1 MNTLRTPPSSLLTLS
16 LALAALC
23 PVSSAQADDAA
34 TNSALGTP
42 NSALVTTTNADGSTN
57 SWTMADLVTALQL
70 MNRKYHRDVATE
82 AGRVS
87 WHGRLV
93 SQEVDTDALVKV
105 STYADGTEFRDP
117 WQKVTASSSAAAK
130 AAALSVTTNGIPA
143 RLAAARL
150 RRATEKAAQS
160 NVTVIVQAKIE
171 AEQFQAR
178 FQAAAE
184 EARALRL
191 AQEAEESAEG
201 EVRSAEDSSDSAAQA
216 SDALH

>member
-1 MNTLRTPPSSLLTLS
+1 MKIHALSLALA

-23 PVSSAQADDAA
+23 PVSSACADDAA
-34 TNSALGTP
+34 HVA
-42 NSALVTTTNADGSTN
+42 VTTNADGSTN
-57 SWTMADLVTALQL
+57 TWTMADLVTALQL

-82 AGRVS
+82 QGRVS

-93 SQEVDTDALVKV
+93 SQEVDTNALVKV
-105 STYADGTEFRDP
+105 STYADGTEFREP
-117 WQKVTASSSAAAK
+117 WTTITASSAAAAK

-171 AEQFQAR
+171 AEQAARIAAAIAEAQA
-178 FQAAAE
+178 QAA
-184 EARALRL
+184 

-201 EVRSAEDSSDSAAQA
+201 EVRSAESASDDAPTSAAQA

>member
-1 MNTLRTPPSSLLTLS
+1 MKTHAIPLTLAA
-16 LALAALC
+16 ALAALC

-34 TNSALGTP
+34 TSPVA
-42 NSALVTTTNADGSTN
+42 VTTNADGSTN

-87 WHGRLV
+87 WHGKLV
-93 SQEVDTDALVKV
+93 SQEVDTNALVKV

-117 WQKVTASSSAAAK
+117 WQKVTASSAAAAK

-191 AQEAEESAEG
+191 AQEEVPSAECLVTG
-201 EVRSAEDSSDSAAQA
+201 ASDDASVGRDVPDAPT

>member
-1 MNTLRTPPSSLLTLS
+1 MKPLRTPPSSLLTLS

-34 TNSALGTP
+34 TNAAP
-42 NSALVTTTNADGSTN
+42 VAVTTNADGTTN

-82 AGRVS
+82 SGRVS

-93 SQEVDTDALVKV
+93 SQEVDTNALVKV
-105 STYADGTEFRDP
+105 STYDDGTEFRDP
-117 WQKVTASSSAAAK
+117 WTTITATSAAAAK

>member
-1 MNTLRTPPSSLLTLS
+1 MKTSFSTSTSGLHLLALFLLSAS
-16 LALAALC
+16 LALPC
-23 PVSSAQADDAA
+23 RADDAA
-34 TNSALGTP
+34 PVA
-42 NSALVTTTNADGSTN
+42 VTTNADGSTN
-57 SWTMADLVTALQL
+57 TWTMADLVTALQL

-82 AGRVS
+82 SGRVS

-93 SQEVDTDALVKV
+93 SQEVDTNALVKV
-105 STYADGTEFRDP
+105 CTYADGTEFRDP
-117 WQKVTASSSAAAK
+117 WTTITASSAAAAAK

-171 AEQFQAR
+171 AEQAAAIAAAIAEA
-178 FQAAAE
+178 QAA
-184 EARALRL
+184 
-191 AQEAEESAEG
+191 AQEAEAVG
-201 EVRSAEDSSDSAAQA
+201 RDVPDAPSDSAAQA

>member
-1 MNTLRTPPSSLLTLS
+1 MKIHALSLALA

-23 PVSSAQADDAA
+23 PVPSAQADDAA
-34 TNSALGTP
+34 PVA
-42 NSALVTTTNADGSTN
+42 VTTNADGSTN
-57 SWTMADLVTALQL
+57 TWTMADLVTALQL

-82 AGRVS
+82 SGRKA

-93 SQEVDTDALVKV
+93 SQEVDTNELVKV

-117 WQKVTASSSAAAK
+117 WTTITASSAAAAK

-171 AEQFQAR
+171 AEQAARIAAAMAEAQAQR
-178 FQAAAE
+178 QAA
-184 EARALRL
+184 
-191 AQEAEESAEG
+191 AQEAEEAEAVGRDVPDAPSAEG
-201 EVRSAEDSSDSAAQA
+201 GAQ
-216 SDALH
+216 

>member
-23 PVSSAQADDAA
+23 PVPSAQADDAA
-34 TNSALGTP
+34 PVA
-42 NSALVTTTNADGSTN
+42 VTTNADGTTN

-82 AGRVS
+82 SGRVS

-93 SQEVDTDALVKV
+93 SQEVDTNALVKV

-117 WQKVTASSSAAAK
+117 WQKVTASSAAAAK

>member
-1 MNTLRTPPSSLLTLS
+1 MKPLRPPHFALLTLS
-16 LALAALC
+16 LALALPC
-23 PVSSAQADDAA
+23 RADDAA

-82 AGRVS
+82 SGRVS

-93 SQEVDTDALVKV
+93 SQEVDTNALVKV

-117 WQKVTASSSAAAK
+117 WTTITASSSAAAK

-216 SDALH
+216 SDALE

>member
-1 MNTLRTPPSSLLTLS
+1 MKPLRTPPFALLTLS
-16 LALAALC
+16 LALAMPC
-23 PVSSAQADDAA
+23 RADEAT
-34 TNSALGTP
+34 TNSALGTRH
-42 NSALVTTTNADGSTN
+42 SALVTTTNADGSTN

-82 AGRVS
+82 SGRVS

-117 WQKVTASSSAAAK
+117 WTTITATSAAAAK

-178 FQAAAE
+178 SQAAAE

-191 AQEAEESAEG
+191 AQEAEERAEG

-216 SDALH
+216 SDALE

>member
-1 MNTLRTPPSSLLTLS
+1 MKPLRIPHSALLTLAA
-16 LALAALC
+16 ALAAIC

-34 TNSALGTP
+34 TNAAP
-42 NSALVTTTNADGSTN
+42 VAVTTNADGTTN

-117 WQKVTASSSAAAK
+117 WQKVTASSAAAAK

-184 EARALRL
+184 EARAIRL
-191 AQEAEESAEG
+191 AQEEVPSAECLVTG
-201 EVRSAEDSSDSAAQA
+201 ASDDASVGRDVPDAPT

>member
-1 MNTLRTPPSSLLTLS
+1 MKPLRTPHSALLTLS

-23 PVSSAQADDAA
+23 PVSSAQADDASPVA
-34 TNSALGTP
+34 
-42 NSALVTTTNADGSTN
+42 VTTNADGSTN
-57 SWTMADLVTALQL
+57 TWTMADLVTALQL

-82 AGRVS
+82 SGRVS

-93 SQEVDTDALVKV
+93 SQEVDTNALVKV

-117 WQKVTASSSAAAK
+117 WTTITASSAAAAK

-150 RRATEKAAQS
+150 RRATEKAAVS

-184 EARALRL
+184 EARAIRL

-201 EVRSAEDSSDSAAQA
+201 EVRSAELISDSLTPP
-216 SDALH
+216 SALLTPH

>member
-1 MNTLRTPPSSLLTLS
+1 MKPLRTPHSALITLT

-23 PVSSAQADDAA
+23 PVPSAQADDAA
-34 TNSALGTP
+34 PAP
-42 NSALVTTTNADGSTN
+42 VAVTTNADGTTN

-82 AGRVS
+82 SGRVS

-93 SQEVDTDALVKV
+93 SQEVDTNALVKV
-105 STYADGTEFRDP
+105 STYADGKEFRDP
-117 WQKVTASSSAAAK
+117 WTTITASSSAAAK

-201 EVRSAEDSSDSAAQA
+201 EVRSAEDSSDSAAPT